1 MVSEDRIE
9 REANGDTPTWTFIW
23 VSVRNCTI
31 KRILLMCQSIC
42 APCWILHFVS
52 HTHLKIDLR
61 HNVFLS
67 IYFTSPPCL
76 AKQFVPEIQ
85 FYLFMSE
92 NVPSCEF
99 FLCVNQFVHPVEFL
113 ILCDPHWFSPFFPSS
128 FFKIENWINLC
139 TPLNSLFLWFTL
151 IVPHFSLLHFLK
163 IENRINLRTLL
174 NSFFGDSLTLT
185 PLDVS

>member
-1 MVSEDRIE
+1 M
-9 REANGDTPTWTFIW
+9 F
-23 VSVRNCTI
+23 
-31 KRILLMCQSIC
+31 
-42 APCWILHFVS
+42 
-52 HTHLKIDLR
+52 
-61 HNVFLS
+61 FLS

-92 NVPSCEF
+92 NVPSSEF

-113 ILCDPHWFSPFFPSS
+113 ILCDSPWFSPFFPSS

-174 NSFFGDSLTLT
+174 NSFLVIHSPWHRSMCHSLSFAHHDTCKRRRWIDFHIKIQALLFDFGAFL
-185 PLDVS
+185 

>member
-9 REANGDTPTWTFIW
+9 REANGDTPTWIFIS
-23 VSVRNCTI
+23 VSVKNCTI

-92 NVPSCEF
+92 NVPSSEF

-113 ILCDPHWFSPFFPSS
+113 ILCDSPWFSPFFPSS
-128 FFKIENWINLC
+128 FFKIENQINLC
-139 TPLNSLFLWFTL
+139 TRWILYFC
-151 IVPHFSLLHFLK
+151 
-163 IENRINLRTLL
+163 
-174 NSFFGDSLTLT
+174 DSLWLS
-185 PLDVS
+185 PIFPFFIF